1 MTAIVNSRDIGEMHK
16 ALNAAIDAASAAM
29 QTADTEKRE
38 LTAEERTKIDG
49 YLASAREARD
59 KITAASASGTVRDE
73 LQALIE
79 ARATLVNPV
88 AAKGGALVPFKS
100 LGQQFAESAAMD
112 FIRAGNMKGSSWATP
127 PVELLAATLTEDPAS
142 AGKLLVPQL
151 LPGILQPGYQVPKVV
166 DLFAQGTTDAV
177 TITYM
182 VEKTATNAAD
192 AVPEGGV
199 KPESALTFDA
209 LTETVR
215 KIATWLPVSEEMLA
229 DVAQIRA
236 YIDARL
242 RLFVDLTVEK
252 EVLNGS
258 GVAPH
263 LHGILTRPGLSPA
276 LAKGATEN
284 AADVVFRQAMTI
296 MTTQFLMPDAVV
308 MNPADWAGVVTLK
321 DQNGVYYGP
330 GMFSDLPSPSLWG
343 LKVVPTTGMAQGTGL
358 VGAFKV
364 GGQYWKRQ
372 GIVVQASNSHA
383 DFFIKNLVAIR
394 AETRGMLAV
403 YRPAA
408 FGTVTGLTS
417 GLVAPAGAGALESG
431 NGGTR
436 RLPEGAGEE
445 PARGR
450 TAADRER
457 NGR

>member
-1 MTAIVNSRDIGEMHK
+1 MTAIVNSRDVGEMHK
-16 ALNAAIDAASAAM
+16 DLNAAVDAAQAAM

-49 YLASAREARD
+49 YLATAREQRD
-59 KITAASASGTVRDE
+59 KIAAASSATDVRAE
-73 LQALIE
+73 LAAMIE
-79 ARATLVNPV
+79 ARATLVSP
-88 AAKGGALVPFKS
+88 GQSTALTRSVKS

-112 FIRAGNMKGSSWATP
+112 FIKAGHMKGSAWATP
-127 PVELLAATLTEDPAS
+127 PVELLAATLTEDVAS
-142 AGKLLVPQL
+142 GGKLLVPQL

-182 VEKTATNAAD
+182 VEKSSTNAAD
-192 AVPEGGV
+192 AVAEGGV

-229 DVAQIRA
+229 DVSQIRA

-242 RLFVDLTVEK
+242 RLFVDLKVED
-252 EVLNGS
+252 EVINGS

-276 LAKGATEN
+276 LALGAGEN
-284 AADVVFRQAMTI
+284 TADVVFRQAMTI

-308 MNPADWAGVVTLK
+308 LNPADWAGVVTLK

-343 LKVVPTTGMAQGTGL
+343 LKVVPTTGMVQGTGL

-364 GGQYWKRQ
+364 GGQYWRRQ

-417 GLVAPAGAGALESG
+417 GLATPTGAGALEGG

-436 RLPEGAGEE
+436 RLPGGSGDEA
-445 PARGR
+445 ARGR
-450 TAADRER
+450 SEREKAG

>member
-1 MTAIVNSRDIGEMHK
+1 MTAIVNSRDVGEMHK
-16 ALNAAIDAASAAM
+16 ALNAAIDAAQAAM
-29 QTADTEKRE
+29 QSAETEKRD

-59 KITAASASGTVRDE
+59 KIAAASASGTVREE

-79 ARATLVNPV
+79 ARATLVNPGPS
-88 AAKGGALVPFKS
+88 KALTLHNKT
-100 LGQQFAESAAMD
+100 LGQQYVESEAMA
-112 FIRAGNMKGSSWATP
+112 FITAGHAKGSNWATP
-127 PVELLAATLTEDPAS
+127 PVELLAATLTEDAAS
-142 AGKLLVPQL
+142 GGKLLVPQQ
-151 LPGILQPGYQVPKVV
+151 LPGILQPAYQVPKVV

-177 TITYM
+177 SITYM

-192 AVPEGGV
+192 AVAEGGV

-209 LTETVR
+209 LTEAVR

-229 DVAQIRA
+229 DVSQIRS

-252 EVLNGS
+252 EVINGS

-263 LHGILTRPGLSPA
+263 MLGILNRPGLSPA

-284 AADVVFRQAMTI
+284 TADVVFRQAMTI
-296 MTTQFLMPDAVV
+296 MTTQFLMPDAIVL
-308 MNPADWAGVVTLK
+308 NPADWAGVVVLK
-321 DQNGVYYGP
+321 DSNGVYYGP

-343 LKVVPTTGMAQGTGL
+343 LKVVPTTGLPQGTGL

-364 GGQYWKRQ
+364 GGQYWRRS

-383 DFFIKNLVAIR
+383 DYFIKNLVAIR

-417 GLVAPAGAGALESG
+417 GLTAPAGGAGALEGG

-436 RLPEGAGEE
+436 RLPEGQGDEN

-450 TAADRER
+450 TADRER

>member
-1 MTAIVNSRDIGEMHK
+1 
-16 ALNAAIDAASAAM
+16 
-29 QTADTEKRE
+29 
-38 LTAEERTKIDG
+38 
-49 YLASAREARD
+49 
-59 KITAASASGTVRDE
+59 
-73 LQALIE
+73 
-79 ARATLVNPV
+79 
-88 AAKGGALVPFKS
+88 
-100 LGQQFAESAAMD
+100 
-112 FIRAGNMKGSSWATP
+112 
-127 PVELLAATLTEDPAS
+127 
-142 AGKLLVPQL
+142 
-151 LPGILQPGYQVPKVV
+151 
-166 DLFAQGTTDAV
+166 V

-192 AVPEGGV
+192 AVAEGAA

-229 DVAQIRA
+229 DVSQIRS

-276 LAKGATEN
+276 LALGAGEN
-284 AADVVFRQAMTI
+284 TADVVFRQAMTI

-308 MNPADWAGVVTLK
+308 LNPADWAGVVVLK
-321 DQNGVYYGP
+321 DLNGVYYGP

-343 LKVVPTTGMAQGTGL
+343 LKVVPTTGLAQGTGL

-383 DFFIKNLVAIR
+383 DYFIKNLVAIR

-417 GLVAPAGAGALESG
+417 GLVTPVGGGLLAAEGG
-431 NGGTR
+431 NGGKR
-436 RLPEGAGEE
+436 S
-445 PARGR
+445 GR
-450 TAADRER
+450 
-457 NGR
+457 